1 MRGEGE
7 SSGPRGPGPGDRA
20 GDVPTP
26 RVPGSAY
33 PSSGQP
39 VPGSRA
45 SDYHYALPPGRI
57 ARYPV
62 KDRDESRLLVVDRGG
77 APIRHLRFRDL
88 VELVPSGD
96 LLVLNESRVL
106 PARLLGRKPTGAPSE
121 ILLLRPVGERDVP
134 GGGIVGGGAGRG
146 GVEAGADRAAP
157 HSSASPGSDFG
168 IGRSPL
174 GAAAS
179 PGSGSDSGPGD
190 GKLWEALVRPGG
202 KLKPGRRVE
211 VAPELEVEILDSTP
225 DGGRIVRLVTDLTGE
240 EAVRRFGHMPLPP
253 YLEREDEPLDR
264 ERYQTVYATHPG
276 SVAAPTAGLHFTDH
290 LLDELALRGVGL
302 ARVTLHV
309 GVGTFRPVESEDPA
323 NHRMHTETY
332 QVPREAAEAVNRCR
346 ASGGKVWAVG
356 TTVVRT
362 LESAAGEDG
371 RVRPGAGETHLF
383 IHPPYRFR
391 AVDRLIT
398 NFHLPRSTLLMLVAA
413 FAGYEGTM
421 EAYREAMAGEYRF
434 YSYGDAMAIL

>member
-7 SSGPRGPGPGDRA
+7 SSGP
-20 GDVPTP
+20 
-26 RVPGSAY
+26 
-33 PSSGQP
+33 P
-39 VPGSRA
+39 VPGSRVP
-45 SDYHYALPPGRI
+45 DYDYELPPGRI

-77 APIRHLRFRDL
+77 GPIRHLRFRDL
-88 VELVPSGD
+88 VGLVPSGD

-121 ILLLRPVGERDVP
+121 ILLLRPVGEC
-134 GGGIVGGGAGRG
+134 
-146 GVEAGADRAAP
+146 
-157 HSSASPGSDFG
+157 
-168 IGRSPL
+168 
-174 GAAAS
+174 
-179 PGSGSDSGPGD
+179 SDSGPGD

-225 DGGRIVRLVTDLTGE
+225 DGGRIVRLLTDLTGE
-240 EAVRRFGHMPLPP
+240 EAVHRFGHMPLPP

-421 EAYREAMAGEYRF
+421 GAYREAMAGEYRF